1 MKTSNR
7 DRAGGVTAISH
18 AQKPQC
24 GPSQCSLSAVAA
36 TTSWARGGDEEG
48 EHRVRC
54 YWDCC
59 LAPVAP
65 QRICVTPLNHEL
77 LLRQPAGIPRIETE
91 FAESYYSYKS
101 AIFARVSRLGLG
113 KGVGVGGG
121 GGAGGDSWLCFLTLH
136 SWEVPDSG
144 HSFGSVAAF
153 CVKRC
158 QLFDTSS
165 PKTHSDASDGKRGTN
180 PHGTPGSA
188 QPKIRMLWCVHQHGH
203 GVGGGEPSL

>member
-121 GGAGGDSWLCFLTLH
+121 VEREGTAGFVSSPCIHG
-136 SWEVPDSG
+136 
-144 HSFGSVAAF
+144 
-153 CVKRC
+153 RC
-158 QLFDTSS
+158 QIQ
-165 PKTHSDASDGKRGTN
+165 G
-180 PHGTPGSA
+180 
-188 QPKIRMLWCVHQHGH
+188 IRLGRLLPFV
-203 GVGGGEPSL
+203 